1 MKALVAACAV
11 LLGWPAL
18 AVAAASP
25 PELPGESVYQLDA
38 TLTDSAGHALAWRGL
53 RGQVRIATMFYT
65 SCRYIC
71 PLVVD
76 SLRAIERQLTPLERG
91 RIGFVLVSMDPE
103 RDTPVAL
110 ARVQA
115 ERKLDASPWTLLQP
129 RPDELRGIA
138 GILGIRYRTLADGE
152 FNHSTALVLLDADG
166 RVLARTERLGADAD
180 PGFMEAVR
188 KAAAVSGSA
197 SGR

>member
-1 MKALVAACAV
+1 
-11 LLGWPAL
+11 
-18 AVAAASP
+18 
-25 PELPGESVYQLDA
+25 
-38 TLTDSAGHALAWRGL
+38 
-53 RGQVRIATMFYT
+53 MFYT

-103 RDTPVAL
+103 RDSPAAL
-110 ARVQA
+110 AKVQA
-115 ERKLDASPWTLLQP
+115 ERKLDASRWTLMQP

-138 GILGIRYRTLADGE
+138 GILGIRYRALADGE

-166 RVLARTERLGADAD
+166 RVLARTDRLGADAD
-180 PGFMEAVR
+180 PAFMEAVR